1 MTGAS
6 SSRVHIVD
14 DDELVRA
21 KLSYLLS
28 NCGYSVAVYSD
39 GPELFR
45 ASDLTRGCI
54 LLDICMPSMSGHEV
68 QEELARLGSM
78 LPVIA
83 MSAWGDIPAV
93 VRAMKL
99 GAVNFLEK
107 PMGAEVLIEA
117 VAGAWASLA
126 RRDARRRVTVAATA
140 RLSRVSPRQRQ
151 ILQGLLDGLSNKEMA
166 KRLNLRPRT
175 IEMHRARL
183 RAELGLK
190 SMSEAVRFAID
201 AELVPIGRADRREA
215 EPCRQIGAAQ

>member
-1 MTGAS
+1 MTDTS
-6 SSRVHIVD
+6 PLRVHIVD

-28 NCGYSVAVYSD
+28 NCGYSVAIYSG

-83 MSAWGDIPAV
+83 MSTSGDIQAV
-93 VRAMKL
+93 VRAMRL

-107 PMGAEVLIEA
+107 PVSAEILIEA
-117 VAGAWASLA
+117 LAGAWTTFA
-126 RRDARRRVTVAATA
+126 RRDARRCVTVAATA

-166 KRLNLRPRT
+166 SRLNLRPRT

-183 RAELGLK
+183 KTVLGFK
-190 SMSEAVRFAID
+190 SMSEAVQFAID
-201 AELVPIGRADRREA
+201 AELVPIGGADRREA
-215 EPCRQIGAAQ
+215 GTLRQ